1 MCQGIRL
8 PENLKHFRLTDW
20 SINSLQAFKK
30 ANVLFPSAFFTS
42 FHTVKPALAFAACD
56 FWYHTISFFPY
67 FLSSPNCIGRLY
79 VRNWSWQKPHIS
91 SLHQWP
97 PGIQRNTAA
106 FPPPPILE
114 KKKKISQ
121 QGLDSSLWQNWIP
134 QKRDSSAGGTL
145 NPAIFYSTQETPWKP
160 LDMNWS
166 LAAKLPSKF
175 PPF

>member
-114 KKKKISQ
+114 KKKKFLSKVWIHPCGKTESHRRETLLQ
-121 QGLDSSLWQNWIP
+121 EALWILQYSIPPRKPRESPWTWTGL
-134 QKRDSSAGGTL
+134 
-145 NPAIFYSTQETPWKP
+145 
-160 LDMNWS
+160 
-166 LAAKLPSKF
+166 
-175 PPF
+175 